1 LAVVRGVREDEAAE
15 DEGREDEARE
25 EDVREE
31 EVRDEEARGDDVRDE
46 READL
51 ADGRVAALDVLGGTV
66 PPISMARAPAVREAA
81 AGFLIVPVLSITA
94 SVSGK
99 DCTLSTTGNNS
110 R

>member
-1 LAVVRGVREDEAAE
+1 LAVVRGVREDEV
-15 DEGREDEARE
+15 REDEVRA
-25 EDVREE
+25 EDVREDG
-31 EVRDEEARGDDVRDE
+31 VRDEEARGDDVRDE

-81 AGFLIVPVLSITA
+81 AGFLAVPALF
-94 SVSGK
+94 
-99 DCTLSTTGNNS
+99 